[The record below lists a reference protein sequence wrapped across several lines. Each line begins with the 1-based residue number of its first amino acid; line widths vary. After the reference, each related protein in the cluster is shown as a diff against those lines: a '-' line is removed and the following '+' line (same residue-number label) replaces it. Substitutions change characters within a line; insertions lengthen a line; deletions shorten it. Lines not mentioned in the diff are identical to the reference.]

1 MSHGQENRK
10 SNVPAL
16 PWCNLIYTSYLS
28 YLTFQGT
35 VKVIGMI
42 IDYPDTDTGKC
53 IYYQTTDLV
62 GKTTNSRNGINNY
75 S

>member
-1 MSHGQENRK
+1 M
-10 SNVPAL
+10 
-16 PWCNLIYTSYLS
+16 IYTSYLS